1 MTTKRKPLKRN
12 ARRRITAEAVEA
24 YRAGDHKR
32 LHRALGLFPWD
43 ASPLDECVMDSCP
56 YHDGM
61 CIARSWE
68 TVRELRELLEDAE

>member
-24 YRAGDHKR
+24 FRAGDHKR

-43 ASPLDECVMDSCP
+43 ASPLDECVMDPCP
-56 YHDGM
+56 YSPGY

-68 TVRELRELLEDAE
+68 DVRELRELLEAAE